1 MCLIL
6 ADLKIILQGSL
17 DFSETQKAID
27 KQIAA
32 LEKKVAKVKI
42 NIDINDDTIR
52 TMQKFSRSVEDYKR
66 TYDGLNNSLKEH
78 NKITKSN
85 NSAMDSFTNKM
96 NTNRDSIQKNTKAI
110 EERKRAYQAEQKAI
124 QDNLKSMQKQEE
136 LQKRQTK
143 SNASGR
149 RITTETT
156 GDRYTSKTVK
166 TDNSGKVIDSTFTEN
181 VVKKERDIERITN
194 KLNELKNAG
203 VITGKSFSELSHS
216 LNLSATEKEVRSV
229 EQSLKRLQQT
239 AKAKASTDNLSNKIT
254 NFQGNAE
261 LDAEKLKRSR
271 RSTVDTAGLDAYI
284 NKVKKLSA
292 TTPNVEQEI
301 QKLRTEFKRLS
312 LDANSSATAMGQFGR
327 TSLEAFKKFGQWMLV
342 GGSFAAIASGM
353 QNMVSQI
360 IEIDTAMTD
369 LRRVMDAPEA
379 GYSNY
384 LKEAIG
390 LSNELGNSLKD
401 VLSIG
406 TDFARQGFSEDQLL
420 NMTKTAQVL
429 QNISDLD
436 ASQSVD
442 TLTAAMLNFGI
453 EAQDSLQIADQL
465 NEVDKFIVPYISDD
479 VLNREYA
486 GNPSKDYYSKYH
498 WKRCCYLKINN
509 TWRQSAEIVLSSFV

>member
-1 MCLIL
+1 MSN
-6 ADLKIILQGSL
+6 DLKIILSGSL
-17 DFSETQKAID
+17 DFSKTQKAID
-27 KQIAA
+27 NQILA
-32 LEKKVAKVKI
+32 LEKKISKVKI
-42 NIDINDDTIR
+42 NIDLNDNTIR
-52 TMQKFSRSVEDYKR
+52 TMQQFSRAVEDYKR
-66 TYDGLNNSLKEH
+66 TYDGLNSSMREN
-78 NKITKSN
+78 NKITKN
-85 NSAMDSFTNKM
+85 NNNAMDSFTDKM

-110 EERKRAYQAEQKAI
+110 EERKKAFQAESKAI
-124 QDNLKSMQKQEE
+124 QDNLRSMQKQEE

-143 SNASGR
+143 TNASGR
-149 RITTETT
+149 RVTTETT
-156 GDRYTSKTVK
+156 GDKYTSKTVK
-166 TDNSGKVIDSTFTEN
+166 TDNLGKVIDSTFTEN
-181 VVKKERDIERITN
+181 FAKKDRDIERITN

-203 VITGKSFSELSHS
+203 VITGKSFNDLSHS
-216 LNLSATEKEVRSV
+216 LNLSTTEKEIKSV
-229 EQSLKRLQQT
+229 EQSLKKLQQT
-239 AKAKASTDNLSNKIT
+239 SKAKASTDNLSNKIT

-301 QKLRTEFKRLS
+301 QKLRTEFKKLS
-312 LDANSSATAMGQFGR
+312 LEANKSATVMGQFGR
-327 TSLEAFKKFGQWMLV
+327 DSLDAFKKFGQWMLV
-342 GGSFAAIASGM
+342 GGAFAGITAGFQDM
-353 QNMVSQI
+353 MSQI

-384 LKEAIG
+384 LKEAIS

-406 TDFARQGFSEDQLL
+406 TDFARMGFDSSQLVD
-420 NMTKTAQVL
+420 MTKTAQVL

-453 EAQDSLQIADQL
+453 EAKDSLEIADQL
-465 NEVDKFIVPYISDD
+465 NEVDKICPLYQRWYIESRICWKP
-479 VLNREYA
+479 VLQLLLVSYQRN
-486 GNPSKDYYSKYH
+486 
-498 WKRCCYLKINN
+498 LLTI
-509 TWRQSAEIVLSSFV
+509 